1 MSVSN
6 SVSRSSVDLLVDYI
20 WVAGAS
26 GNLFV
31 LFGSCFALEILHRV
45 TNCKIL
51 RKLVRKNL
59 QVKKK
64 SVPLQSDSKKLFLRH
79 GFGPRIDSLAQ

>member
-20 WVAGAS
+20 WVAGTS

-31 LFGSCFALEILHRV
+31 LFGPCFAFEILHRV

-51 RKLVRKNL
+51 
-59 QVKKK
+59 
-64 SVPLQSDSKKLFLRH
+64 
-79 GFGPRIDSLAQ
+79 